1 LTVASPPAAVYKG
14 GVTILSA
21 RQWEVVFAVGAR
33 LVPEVAALDAAR
45 RDEFSAIVETALAQ
59 RPAGMR
65 RQLRVFLALIE
76 NAPLAHFGGRF
87 TRLGPAAQDRVLRAL
102 QDAPVEL
109 LRKGFWGLK
118 ALVLMGYYARPEAAA
133 EVGWTPSF
141 RGNEKLHA

>member
-14 GVTILSA
+14 WVSILSA
-21 RQWEVVFAVGAR
+21 RQWELVFAVGVR
-33 LVPEVAALDAAR
+33 LVPEVASLDAAR
-45 RDEFSAIVETALAQ
+45 RNDFTAIVEEALAQ
-59 RPAGMR
+59 RPEGMR
-65 RQLRVFLALIE
+65 RQLRVFLAVIE
-76 NAPLAHFGGRF
+76 NAPLARFGGRF
-87 TRLGPAAQDRVLRAL
+87 TRLDPAAQDRVLRWL

-118 ALVLMGYYARPEAAA
+118 ALVLMGYYARTEAAA

>member
-1 LTVASPPAAVYKG
+1 MS
-14 GVTILSA
+14 ILSA
-21 RQWEVVFAVGAR
+21 RQWELVFAVGAR

-59 RPAGMR
+59 RPAGMQ
-65 RQLRVFLALIE
+65 RQLRVFLAVIE
-76 NAPLAHFGGRF
+76 NAPLARFGARF
-87 TRLGPAAQDRVLRAL
+87 TRLAPAAQDRVLRAL

-118 ALVLMGYYARPEAAA
+118 ALVLMGYYARAEAAA

-141 RGNEKLHA
+141 AGNEKLHA